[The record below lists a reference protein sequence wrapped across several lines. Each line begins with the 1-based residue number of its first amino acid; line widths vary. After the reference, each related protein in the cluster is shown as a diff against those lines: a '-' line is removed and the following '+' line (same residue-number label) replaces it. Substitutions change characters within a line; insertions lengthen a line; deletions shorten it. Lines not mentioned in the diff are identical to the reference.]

1 MLQFQAFITFV
12 VGACGVIIA
21 VGGAVAI
28 IARLWAWIR
37 KPTVDNSQ
45 TISEFEK
52 YLASDKR
59 RIENLE
65 QDQEELKE
73 QNRLMLRGIWIL
85 MKHMLDGN
93 HTKQLAEVSD
103 EIDKYLFQ
111 NING

>member
-59 RIENLE
+59 RIESLE
-65 QDQEELKE
+65 QDQEELKADVYE
-73 QNRLMLRGIWIL
+73 
-85 MKHMLDGN
+85 
-93 HTKQLAEVSD
+93 
-103 EIDKYLFQ
+103 
-111 NING
+111 NGAWKGRKTLCSW